1 MSLQVFTLSYEQN
14 EEYSRVGGYPYFIL
28 QNDLCQFAAGA
39 GSFGSLPRQPRNV
52 IYCCAQE

>member
-28 QNDLCQFAAGA
+28 QNDLC
-39 GSFGSLPRQPRNV
+39 
-52 IYCCAQE
+52 